1 MRSIPQQKNFNLSKN
16 EGSMTMMT
24 QKLWN
29 GTTIPALGLGCWAIG
44 GIWSS
49 GNTPLGWG
57 RIDDAESIRAI
68 HCAVAGGI
76 RFFDTAQ
83 VYGTGHSE
91 EILGQALAGQSDVI
105 VATKIGYAI
114 DSASKQLIGPDYA
127 SSSIQH
133 SIEVSLKRLRRE
145 RIDLVHLHL
154 NALAISDAEGVFDTL
169 EELVIAGKL
178 GAYGW
183 STDFPDRAA
192 VFAQRSHFV
201 SVQHA
206 MNVFFRADA
215 LIPVIEANGLLS
227 INRSPLAMGLLG
239 GKYSADTKV
248 IGDDVRGQNADW
260 ISYFK
265 DGKIAP
271 EFAQMLGAVRDLLQS
286 DGRTLAQ
293 GAISWLW
300 SRSNRTLPI
309 PGFRTVRQV
318 EDIVGALAK
327 GPLPETMMSE
337 IERLI
342 VRPPEGPPRER

>member
-1 MRSIPQQKNFNLSKN
+1 MRRIPQQKNFNLSEN
-16 EGSMTMMT
+16 EGSLTMMI

-29 GTTIPALGLGCWAIG
+29 GTNIPALGLGCWAIG
-44 GIWSS
+44 GVWSS
-49 GNTPLGWG
+49 GDTPLGWG
-57 RIDDAESIRAI
+57 QVDDSESIRAI

-91 EILGQALAGQSDVI
+91 EILGQALAGNSEVL

-114 DSASKQLIGPDYA
+114 DPASNQLMGLDYA
-127 SSSIQH
+127 SSSIKH
-133 SIEVSLKRLRRE
+133 SIEASLKRLRRE

-169 EELVIAGKL
+169 EELVTAGKL
-178 GAYGW
+178 SGYGW
-183 STDFPDRAA
+183 STDFPDRAVA
-192 VFAQRSHFV
+192 FAQRLHFV

-206 MNVFFRADA
+206 MNVFFRADR
-215 LIPVIEANGLLS
+215 LVPEIETHGLLS

-239 GKYSADTKV
+239 GKYGADTKV
-248 IGDDVRGQNADW
+248 LAGDVRGQNADW
-260 ISYFK
+260 IAYFR

-271 EFAQMLGAVRDLLQS
+271 EFAKMLGAVRELLQS
-286 DGRTLAQ
+286 DGRSLAQ
-293 GAISWLW
+293 GAIGWLW

-318 EDIVGALAK
+318 EEIVGALAK
-327 GPLPETMMSE
+327 GPLPESIMSE
-337 IERLI
+337 IEKAI